1 MSMNS
6 CYLYLSSKTQSHAFV
21 LKCQC
26 DWLSE
31 AAAEVEQQGIHSTL
45 LLSSGHSAP
54 SPAIIKHYS
63 EHETIRVHSV
73 YLLNKATLGRREAQD
88 PFSLTAQITVTVT
101 KKLEKKKNDK
111 TPINKPQ
118 QLESNTTKLR
128 MS

>member
-1 MSMNS
+1 M
-6 CYLYLSSKTQSHAFV
+6 
-21 LKCQC
+21 
-26 DWLSE
+26 
-31 AAAEVEQQGIHSTL
+31 
-45 LLSSGHSAP
+45 
-54 SPAIIKHYS
+54 
-63 EHETIRVHSV
+63 